1 LPVPGNYYEDLA
13 ARTRLDAASIETYR
27 RCNILYDADLA
38 GRAMRHCYVT
48 SGQGGM
54 LFEIVDREPGYTGY
68 GAGNALVRMAAQ
80 ATG

>member
-1 LPVPGNYYEDLA
+1 
-13 ARTRLDAASIETYR
+13 
-27 RCNILYDADLA
+27 
-38 GRAMRHCYVT
+38 MRHCYVT
-48 SGQGGM
+48 SGPGGV